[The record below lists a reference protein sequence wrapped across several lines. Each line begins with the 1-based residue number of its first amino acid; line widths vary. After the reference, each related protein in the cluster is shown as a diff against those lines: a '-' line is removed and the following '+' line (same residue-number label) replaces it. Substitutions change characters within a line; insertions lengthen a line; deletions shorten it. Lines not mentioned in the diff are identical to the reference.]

1 MAEQDKF
8 GYAFNVTRQAFLA
21 TKLRVA
27 NTHWTRLVGLL
38 GTSERNFKTGVGL
51 WIVPSHGVHTFM
63 MRFPIDVLPLDEQGT
78 IIHLEE
84 NVKPW
89 RMTPIRLE
97 AISVI
102 ELPSHTIWNT
112 STKVGDQVEIEA
124 DGRKRPVVARS
135 ANGESA

>member
-1 MAEQDKF
+1 
-8 GYAFNVTRQAFLA
+8 
-21 TKLRVA
+21 
-27 NTHWTRLVGLL
+27 
-38 GTSERNFKTGVGL
+38 
-51 WIVPSHGVHTFM
+51 M
-63 MRFPIDVLPLDEQGT
+63 MRFAIDVLYLDEQGT
-78 IIHLEE
+78 IVHLEE

-112 STKVGDQVEIEA
+112 STKVGDQIEIEA

>member
-1 MAEQDKF
+1 LADQDKF

-27 NTHWTRLVGLL
+27 NTHLSRLVGLL
-38 GTSERNFKTGVGL
+38 GTSERSFNTGSGL
-51 WIVPSHGVHTFM
+51 WIVPSHGIHTFM
-63 MRFPIDVLPLDEQGT
+63 MRYPIDVLYLDEQGT
-78 IIHLEE
+78 IVHLEE
-84 NVKPW
+84 NVRPW
-89 RMTPIRLE
+89 RMTPIRME

-102 ELPSHTIWNT
+102 ELPSYTIWNT

>member
-21 TKLRVA
+21 SKLRVA
-27 NTHWTRLVGLL
+27 NTHWSRLVGLL
-38 GTSERNFKTGVGL
+38 GTSDRNFKNGSGL

-63 MRFPIDVLPLDEQGT
+63 MRFAIDVIYLDEQGT
-78 IIHLEE
+78 IVHLEE

-112 STKVGDQVEIEA
+112 STKVGDQIEIEA